1 MNLRPEWR
9 NLLIIFLTAILTSC
23 TYTFEL
29 KDSHLKSMAAV
40 RAKIC
45 ADSTVVIHVDKTV
58 PLTQI
63 GNVDTT
69 LVSPHYSL
77 LCNGKEV
84 ETTFEMDGMGG
95 MVIKSDSFKNGDRLE
110 FTFSTDDMETATAVT
125 EIPQQFP
132 KYTISMATSN
142 KVRIVYEDDPQKNNY
157 YAAIVQWCGTVLT
170 YDNEGS
176 LIPYKFVEDGSVY
189 LPVDLEAIDLDPGA
203 YSPTVTKHDGRY
215 IYFWSDKDEEDNVY
229 ELIFNYQYAA
239 DSIMDRKVRCLLFTL
254 SEEMYRT
261 MFAEYDSNYNPL
273 AYLGL
278 SSPSYTYSNI
288 RNGLGHFCG
297 YSVTPSEWID
307 APVQKEL

>member
-1 MNLRPEWR
+1 MR
-9 NLLIIFLTAILTSC
+9 NFIIIFALLALTGC

-29 KDSHLKSMAAV
+29 NDTHMKPMAAI

-45 ADSTVVIHVDKTV
+45 ADSAVVITVDKTV

-95 MVIKSDSFKNGDRLE
+95 MIIRSDSFKSGDKLE

-125 EIPQQFP
+125 EIPQKFP
-132 KYTISMATSN
+132 KHTLNMLNLNS
-142 KVRIVYEDDPQKNNY
+142 VRISYEDDPETDNY
-157 YAAIVQWCGTVLT
+157 YAAIVQWSGTAII
-170 YDNEGS
+170 YDNNGDMV
-176 LIPYKFVEDGSVY
+176 PYRYFEDGPIY
-189 LPVDLEAIDLDPGA
+189 IPVDLEAISLDPGA
-203 YSPTVTKHDGRY
+203 YSPTVTKLNEKY
-215 IYFWSDKDEEDNVY
+215 IFFWSDKDEEDNAYDLRFSYNCVGDN
-229 ELIFNYQYAA
+229 I
-239 DSIMDRKVRCLLFTL
+239 IDRKVRCLLFSL

-278 SSPSYTYSNI
+278 SSPSFTYSNI

-297 YSVTPSEWID
+297 YSMTPSQWITV
-307 APVQKEL
+307 PETR

>member
-1 MNLRPEWR
+1 MR
-9 NLLIIFLTAILTSC
+9 NFIIIFALLALTGC

-29 KDSHLKSMAAV
+29 NDAHMKPMAAI

-45 ADSTVVIHVDKTV
+45 ADSAVVITVDKTV

-95 MVIKSDSFKNGDRLE
+95 MIIRSDSFKSGDKLE

-125 EIPQQFP
+125 EIPQKFP
-132 KYTISMATSN
+132 KHTLNMLNSN
-142 KVRIVYEDDPQKNNY
+142 SVRISYEDDPETDNY
-157 YAAIVQWCGTVLT
+157 YAAIVQWSGTAII
-170 YDNEGS
+170 YDNNGDMV
-176 LIPYKFVEDGSVY
+176 PYRYFEDGPIY
-189 LPVDLEAIDLDPGA
+189 IPVDLEAISLDPGA
-203 YSPTVTKHDGRY
+203 YSPTVTKLNEKY
-215 IYFWSDKDEEDNVY
+215 IFFWSDKDEEDNAYDLRFSYNSVGDN
-229 ELIFNYQYAA
+229 I
-239 DSIMDRKVRCLLFTL
+239 IDRKVRCLLFSL

-278 SSPSYTYSNI
+278 SSPSFTYSNI

-297 YSVTPSEWID
+297 YSMTPSQWI
-307 APVQKEL
+307 AVPETR

>member
-1 MNLRPEWR
+1 MR
-9 NLLIIFLTAILTSC
+9 NFIIIFALLALTGC

-29 KDSHLKSMAAV
+29 NDAHMKPMAAI

-45 ADSTVVIHVDKTV
+45 ADSAVVITVDKTV

-95 MVIKSDSFKNGDRLE
+95 MIIRSDSFKSGDKLE

-125 EIPQQFP
+125 EIPQKFP
-132 KYTISMATSN
+132 KHTLNMLNSN
-142 KVRIVYEDDPQKNNY
+142 SVRISYEDDPETDNY
-157 YAAIVQWCGTVLT
+157 YAAIVQWSGTAII
-170 YDNEGS
+170 YDNNGDMV
-176 LIPYKFVEDGSVY
+176 PYRYFEDGPIY
-189 LPVDLEAIDLDPGA
+189 IPVDLEAISLDPGA
-203 YSPTVTKHDGRY
+203 YSPTVTKLNEKY
-215 IYFWSDKDEEDNVY
+215 IFFWSDKDEEDNAYDLRFSYNSVGDN
-229 ELIFNYQYAA
+229 I
-239 DSIMDRKVRCLLFTL
+239 IDRKVRCLLFSL

-278 SSPSYTYSNI
+278 SSPSFTYSNI

-297 YSVTPSEWID
+297 YSMTPSQWITV
-307 APVQKEL
+307 PETR